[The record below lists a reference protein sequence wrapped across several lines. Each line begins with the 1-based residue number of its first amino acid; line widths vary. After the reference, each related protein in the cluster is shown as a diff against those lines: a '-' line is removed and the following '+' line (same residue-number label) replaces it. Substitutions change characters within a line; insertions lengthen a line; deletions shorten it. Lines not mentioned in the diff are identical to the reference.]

1 MKHDTC
7 NDILDKW
14 NIDKKEHLCAVGYEK
29 SPYIGHA
36 CEVPLLYLLRN
47 THSNY
52 VIWLFTSLL

>member
-36 CEVPLLYLLRN
+36 CEV
-47 THSNY
+47 H
-52 VIWLFTSLL
+52 F